1 MSNLKRKDKIYTS
14 KNMTGREGEII
25 TNNDYCLFKIIDRVY
40 KYLHELY
47 KVQTDILPRTHC
59 QATRGHTL
67 KLEKRPAHH
76 RLASL
81 SLLRGWRIY
90 GTPSQVSSSMLHLW
104 MCPRTVYTTTGRH
117 SHVIVELHLWLHERV
132 HTTENFLSQ
141 ENKEESTRRGGV
153 ST

>member
-76 RLASL
+76 RLCQSFFTQRVADLWNSL
-81 SLLRGWRIY
+81 
-90 GTPSQVSSSMLHLW
+90 PSIIVNAPSVNVSKNRLYHHW
-104 MCPRTVYTTTGRH
+104 KT
-117 SHVIVELHLWLHERV
+117 
-132 HTTENFLSQ
+132 
-141 ENKEESTRRGGV
+141 
-153 ST
+153 